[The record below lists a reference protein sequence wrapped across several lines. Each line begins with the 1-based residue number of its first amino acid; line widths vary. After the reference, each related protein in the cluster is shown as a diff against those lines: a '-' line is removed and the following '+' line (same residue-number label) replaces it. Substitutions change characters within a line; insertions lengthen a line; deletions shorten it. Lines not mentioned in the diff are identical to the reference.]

1 MPPQN
6 FFTFKCKDGQSEDQ
20 KKQEKS
26 EILSRNKEWVL
37 KLSGLIQSLFQKVA
51 MGNSTISEKYLGEI
65 KRIQEQG
72 TDLISDIVKLQRD
85 LRSFCEVPR
94 LADEVK

>member
-1 MPPQN
+1 MTETN
-6 FFTFKCKDGQSEDQ
+6 FIISDEEML
-20 KKQEKS
+20 EKS

-65 KRIQEQG
+65 KRIQE
-72 TDLISDIVKLQRD
+72 
-85 LRSFCEVPR
+85 
-94 LADEVK
+94 